1 MEVNQKIIQE
11 QMFLKNLDAP
21 YTVSNN
27 IIKDVKTEYNT
38 FPYRKWYK
46 GKYSSHKPIVDKRE
60 AGFRPVEFQTNKMY
74 FVHSYRNLNFQPP
87 CSSEPKDSVI
97 ISP

>member
-11 QMFLKNLDAP
+11 QMFLKNLNVP

-27 IIKDVKTEYNT
+27 IIKNVKTEYNT

-46 GKYSSHKPIVDKRE
+46 GKYTSHQPIVDKRE
-60 AGFRPVEFQTNKMY
+60 AGFKPIESQTNKMY
-74 FVHSYRNLNFQPP
+74 FVHSYTNIHFQSA
-87 CSSEPKDSVI
+87 CSSEPKDSII